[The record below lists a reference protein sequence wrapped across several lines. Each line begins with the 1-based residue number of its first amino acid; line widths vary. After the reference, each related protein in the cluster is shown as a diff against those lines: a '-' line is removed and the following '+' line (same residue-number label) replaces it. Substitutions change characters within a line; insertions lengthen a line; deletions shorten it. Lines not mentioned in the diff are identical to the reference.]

1 MYLTTNKNKQTMKK
15 VFVSIATVAI
25 LVFGSTTVSSCQ
37 KENINQMEQTS
48 TKSLTANNSAEIVDG
63 LSYND
68 VMVECAMHNE
78 YLDDIFDIFNFGAS
92 NYDDELNRCINALY
106 LDADIDLSINSFNDL
121 INLIHNSPN
130 INNHGRVAELISAL
144 DERIFQNE
152 SFNYVA
158 NIIDSIQQIA
168 ISELIGTDKITVC
181 GYAELL
187 RNSAYYWMPTNWGG
201 YGRGYEILSMVN
213 GMNNRAS
220 ETGKD
225 KTVQEIVGEVAI
237 TDAAWMAGGCIA
249 TAIGGAINPA
259 LALPL
264 LRQTVKIAAKKS
276 ARAAL
281 ENQNS

>member
-1 MYLTTNKNKQTMKK
+1 MYLITNKNKQIMKK

-25 LVFGSTTVSSCQ
+25 LVLGATTVNSCQ

-121 INLIHNSPN
+121 INLIYNSPN
-130 INNHGRVAELISAL
+130 INNHSRVAELISAL
-144 DERIFQNE
+144 DKKIFQSE
-152 SFNYVA
+152 SFNYVT
-158 NIIDSIQQIA
+158 NIIDSVQHLA
-168 ISELIGTDKITVC
+168 ISELTGTDRITVC

-201 YGRGYEILSMVN
+201 YGRGYEILSIVN
-213 GMNNRAS
+213 GMKSRAS

-225 KTVQEIVGEVAI
+225 KTTQEIVGEVAA
-237 TDAAWMAGGCIA
+237 TDAGWMALGCLA
-249 TAIGGAINPA
+249 TAVGGAINPA

-264 LRQTVKIAAKKS
+264 LKQAVIVAAKRS
-276 ARAAL
+276 ANAAL
-281 ENQNS
+281 RNT